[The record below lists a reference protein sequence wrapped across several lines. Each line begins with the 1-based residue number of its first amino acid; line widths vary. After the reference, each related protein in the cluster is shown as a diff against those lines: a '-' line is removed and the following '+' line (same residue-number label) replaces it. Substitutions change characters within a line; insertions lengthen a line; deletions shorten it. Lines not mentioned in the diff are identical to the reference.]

1 MALGKESD
9 WSFGVYLRLI
19 KSISTGSF
27 LIATDYKMER
37 YLIIVTR
44 FVAKTGI
51 IWVMSK

>member
-27 LIATDYKMER
+27 LIATDYKMES
-37 YLIIVTR
+37 YLIVTR